1 MTEGV
6 RLNIIVTG
14 AAGALGEAVA
24 DRLCAAGS
32 RVALVDLIEGKRR
45 PDSAW
50 FRVGDLADPD
60 EALKAIGDAAKWL
73 GSVDA
78 LIHLVGGFEWKLVGD
93 TRLADWRRLYSA
105 NVETAVSTIQAAL
118 PHLGDGAAIVA
129 VGAASAQ
136 PAGAGMAPYA
146 AAKAGVARLCEA
158 LAKELAPRRIR
169 VNCVLPSIID
179 TPRNRTDMPEAD
191 FTAWT
196 SPAAIA
202 DAIHFLASPAS
213 RAVNGASLELS
224 NGA

>member
-1 MTEGV
+1 M
-6 RLNIIVTG
+6 NIIVTG
-14 AAGALGEAVA
+14 AAGALGQAVA
-24 DRLCAAGS
+24 DRLCEAGS
-32 RVALVDLIEGKRR
+32 RVALVDLIEGKQR
-45 PDSAW
+45 PRSTWIRA
-50 FRVGDLADPD
+50 GDLADPN
-60 EALKAIGDAAKWL
+60 EASKAIGDAAKWL

-78 LIHLVGGFEWKLVGD
+78 LVHLVGGFEWKLFAD
-93 TRLADWRRLYSA
+93 TALADWRMLYSA

-118 PHLGDGAAIVA
+118 PHLDDGAAVVA

-169 VNCVLPSIID
+169 VNCILPSIID
-179 TPRNRTDMPEAD
+179 TPRNRTDMPDAD
-191 FTAWT
+191 FGAWT

-202 DAIHFLASPAS
+202 DVIHFLASPAS
-213 RAVNGASLELS
+213 RAVNGASLDVS

>member
-1 MTEGV
+1 M
-6 RLNIIVTG
+6 NIIVTG

-24 DRLCAAGS
+24 DRLCEVGS
-32 RVALVDLIEGKRR
+32 RVALVDLIEGKQR
-45 PDSAW
+45 PHSTWIRAA
-50 FRVGDLADPD
+50 DLADPE
-60 EALKAIGDAAKWL
+60 EALKAIGGAAKWL
-73 GSVDA
+73 GSIDA
-78 LIHLVGGFEWKLVGD
+78 LVHLVGGFEWKLVGD
-93 TRLADWRRLYSA
+93 TTLADWRTLYSA
-105 NVETAVSTIQAAL
+105 NVEAAVSTIQAAL
-118 PHLGDGAAIVA
+118 PHLEDGAAIVA

-169 VNCVLPSIID
+169 VNCILPSIID

-191 FTAWT
+191 FAAWT

-202 DAIHFLASPAS
+202 DAIQFLTSPAS
-213 RAVNGASLELS
+213 RAVNGASLEVS